1 MGLEQRERVDW
12 ADREP
17 GDGVDWAAAYKELR
31 AAVQRAG
38 LLRPDPGAYVRI
50 GAGCACLL
58 LGTLA
63 LALVGPHTASTAV
76 VCLLGLAVGL
86 VQVALLGHDAGHRS
100 VFARPALNRWLGWL
114 CWSLVLGLG
123 FAAWRRDH
131 NAHHGRP
138 NDPAADPAIQAGGL
152 LALHEAAARTRPGWS
167 RYLGGAQAVAYVAA
181 LPLLLLALRVQ
192 GWRYALGRPRGRG
205 QAIEIALLG
214 LNAVAWLVL
223 PLVLGGWW
231 AVVLLGAQVLG
242 GVYLGLVF
250 APHHKGM
257 PVWAAQL
264 PLSYL
269 ERQVLTARNVQGGW
283 LCDVL
288 FGGLNYQIEH
298 HLFPTM
304 PRSRLRQARRIVR
317 PFCLGHGLA
326 YEEVDALTSYRRVLG
341 ELARVGRL
349 AQRPQDRPPVAQR
362 PQERPPSAQ
371 RPLDRPPSG
380 AAEPLGL

>member
-1 MGLEQRERVDW
+1 L
-12 ADREP
+12 ATIIREP
-17 GDGVDWAAAYKELR
+17 GDVGLQHGERVDWAAAYRELR
-31 AAVQRAG
+31 IALGRAG
-38 LLRPDPGAYVRI
+38 LLRPDPGAYGRI

-63 LALVGPHTASTAV
+63 LAAVGPHTAALAV
-76 VCLLGLAVGL
+76 VCMLGLGFGL

-100 VFARPALNRWLGWL
+100 VFARPGPNRWLGRL
-114 CWSLVLGLG
+114 CWSLVLGVG

-192 GWRYALGRPRGRG
+192 GWRYALGRLRGRG
-205 QAIEIALLG
+205 QAVEVALLS
-214 LNAVAWLVL
+214 LNAVAWLGP

-231 AVVLLGAQVLG
+231 AVVLLGAHLIG

-257 PVWAAQL
+257 PVWASQQ

-269 ERQVLTARNVQGGW
+269 ERQVLTARNVEGGW

-304 PRSRLRQARRIVR
+304 PRSRLRQARDIVR
-317 PFCLGHGLA
+317 PFCGGHGLS
-326 YEEVDALTSYRRVLG
+326 YEEVSAATSYGRVIAELTRVG
-341 ELARVGRL
+341 SLAR
-349 AQRPQDRPPVAQR
+349 RPLDRA
-362 PQERPPSAQ
+362 PSAQ